1 MTLPPP
7 PSSLSTNSTNTRTM
21 LTTVICLCCIVLRT
35 VIGFHKHSG
44 QGESHS
50 GLASYGGDYEAQRH
64 WMEITLHLP
73 LKQWYTYDTDYWGLD
88 YPPLTAYIS
97 YLCGL
102 MSDRIFFGAEPTA
115 LFTSRGYE
123 DNSHKAYMRST
134 VLLLDLLIYF
144 TAVLAIASALHPPT
158 NKNYYYYYWTIGL
171 ALTQPALLLIDHGH
185 FQYNSVALG
194 LTLWSLYYASKNYYV
209 AAAIFFCLSLNF
221 KQISLFYSPVVFAY
235 LLGRCFQ
242 TNTTKGSL
250 VFFTLAITVLLT
262 FALLWAPFYYDSQS
276 LAYIVQIVHRIF
288 PFHRGLFENK
298 VANLWCALSTKPISI
313 RKRIPQDLQPL
324 LALILTFLMIMPPS
338 IVLFLVGKR
347 QKPTTFA
354 QSPNI
359 KLHLKF
365 LLLGATTCSLAF
377 FLAGFQVH
385 EKSILFPLSPL
396 SLLVLCDDDKN
407 NNNDLFVH
415 WFSMVAVW
423 TLWPLMIVDKLQLA
437 YSCCCIIY
445 LVIVQSSRRMTC
457 NIHSSRALNYA
468 TPTTTYTLMK
478 YLTNNIIIPVTAMVM
493 ILLHVLETIVTCPA
507 HLPDLFTVLWS
518 IGGCAMFFWS
528 YLYCLAYL
536 CEMYYR
542 FNNAIHPDVASF
554 AVSSNIKK
562 KQS

>member
-7 PSSLSTNSTNTRTM
+7 SPPSANSPSRTIV
-21 LTTVICLCCIVLRT
+21 TVICLCCMMLRT

-44 QGESHS
+44 QGENHS
-50 GLASYGGDYEAQRH
+50 GVASYGGDYEAQRH
-64 WMEITLHLP
+64 WMELTLHLP

-88 YPPLTAYIS
+88 YPPLTAYVS

-102 MSDRIFFGAEPTA
+102 ISEKIFCGPVPTA
-115 LFTSRGYE
+115 LLTSRGYDE
-123 DNSHKAYMRST
+123 DFHKAYMRAT
-134 VLLLDLLIYF
+134 VLLLDVVIYF
-144 TAVLAIASALHPPT
+144 TAVLAIASALHHHPT
-158 NKNYYYYYWTIGL
+158 NRNYYYYYYYWTIGL
-171 ALTQPALLLIDHGH
+171 ALTQPALILIDHGH

-194 LTLWSLYYASKNYYV
+194 LTLWSLYYAANNYYV
-209 AAAIFFCLSLNF
+209 AAAILFCLSLNF

-242 TNTTKGSL
+242 TNNNKGSL
-250 VFFTLAITVLLT
+250 LFFTLAITVLLT

-298 VANLWCALSTKPISI
+298 VANLWCALSTKPLSI

-324 LALILTFLMIMPPS
+324 LALLLTFLMILPPS

-347 QKPTTFA
+347 HQPTTLT

-396 SLLVLCDDDKN
+396 SLLVLCDDD
-407 NNNDLFVH
+407 NDLFVH

-437 YSCCCIIY
+437 YSCWSIIY
-445 LVIVQSSRRMTC
+445 LVVVQSSRRMTY
-457 NIHSSRALNYA
+457 NIHYSRASNYA
-468 TPTTTYTLMK
+468 TPTTTYILMK
-478 YLTNNIIIPVTAMVM
+478 NLTNTFIIPVSAMVM
-493 ILLHVLETIVTCPA
+493 ILLHLLETIVTCPA

-536 CEMYYR
+536 GEMYYHS
-542 FNNAIHPDVASF
+542 NHAINPVVVA
-554 AVSSNIKK
+554 AGSSSIKK